1 MSKYKIGDKV
11 RIVKEKRGRYWN
23 YEGKM
28 DKWLG
33 KTMTVLDFHEEG
45 GYIMKGDSRECP
57 TNFTKNRGWIWY
69 DHMIEGLANTQE
81 IHITVKG
88 DETHAVLKENGK
100 VIKHSVAKCHPE
112 DEFDF
117 EIGSKMAFERLFKHE
132 FKIGD
137 YAVLKTDKIES
148 KLKIGSFVKILKVK
162 SIVADVSGYHEIFK
176 DEETRGVCLTDLEP
190 ANITDAEYEA
200 QFKKNYNGKVVCVDK
215 TVNKFYTEGKIYQF
229 EDGFLKDDDGS
240 KLPFKPIS
248 SFDEWKKYS
257 SAKWLEIVE
266 D

>member
-1 MSKYKIGDKV
+1 MNKYKIGDKV
-11 RIVKEKRGRYWN
+11 RIVSKPVKGNWATSMNEYC
-23 YEGKM
+23 
-28 DKWLG
+28 G
-33 KTMTVLDFHEEG
+33 KTMTIAKITGENSYG
-45 GYIMKGDSRECP
+45 GCYRMKEDE
-57 TNFTKNRGWIWY
+57 TKWFWH

-200 QFKKNYNGKVVCVDK
+200 QFKKFYNGKVVCVDK
-215 TVNKFYTEGKIYQF
+215 TINKDYTNGKIYQF